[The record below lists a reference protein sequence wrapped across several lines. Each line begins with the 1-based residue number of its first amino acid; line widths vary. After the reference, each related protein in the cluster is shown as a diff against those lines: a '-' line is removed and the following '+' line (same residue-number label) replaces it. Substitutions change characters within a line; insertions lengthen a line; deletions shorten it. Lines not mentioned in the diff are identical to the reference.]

1 VEDRRKEKEMTAPI
15 TLPPLDEQTLSE
27 LRRRY
32 DDTSDVETRTRYQM
46 LLLSLRGQTSS
57 QIAQIVLRSQDTV
70 VRVLKR
76 FLTGG
81 LDAVPRRTAPGRER
95 TVTAAWEAELLR
107 VIELDPH
114 EVGQDTANWTT
125 ERLAD
130 YLGQHTGVRVTEET
144 VRVYLH
150 AHDYVCK
157 RSTWTLRRKAAEKAD
172 YVGNARLG
180 RGAVSRCHSTRPS
193 THAGLGRG

>member
-1 VEDRRKEKEMTAPI
+1 MTAPI
-15 TLPPLDEQTLSE
+15 ILPPLDESTLAE
-27 LRRRY
+27 LHRRY
-32 DDTSDVETRTRYQM
+32 EETRDAETRTRYQM
-46 LLLSLRGQTSS
+46 LWLSLRGQTSS

-81 LDAVPRRTAPGRER
+81 LDAVPRRTAPGRAR
-95 TVTAAWEAELLR
+95 TVTAAWEGELLR

-125 ERLAD
+125 ERLAE
-130 YLGQHTGVRVTEET
+130 YLCEQTGIQVSEET

-157 RSTWTLRRKAAEKAD
+157 RSTWTALAQGGGEDRLRGK
-172 YVGNARLG
+172 RL
-180 RGAVSRCHSTRPS
+180 RVEVLL
-193 THAGLGRG
+193 AG

>member
-1 VEDRRKEKEMTAPI
+1 MTAPI
-15 TLPPLDEQTLSE
+15 KLSSLDEHILTD
-27 LRRRY
+27 LRHRY
-32 DDTSDVETRTRYQM
+32 DNTSDAETRTRYRM
-46 LLLSLRGQTSS
+46 LLLSAKGQTSG

-81 LDAVPRRTAPGRER
+81 LEAVPRRRAPGRER
-95 TVTAAWEAELLR
+95 RVTVAWETELVR

-114 EVGQDTANWTT
+114 EVGEDTANWTT
-125 ERLAD
+125 ERLAE
-130 YLGQHTGVRVTEET
+130 YLGQQTGVEVTEET

-157 RSTWTLRRKAAEKAD
+157 RPTWTLRCKAEEQAD

-180 RGAVSRCHSTRPS
+180 RGSLSWVHCTRTSTRS
-193 THAGLGRG
+193 